1 MADWPDTGDSVQ
13 CPLTS
18 HALRSLVTS
27 DGRLKLSL
35 EEAPVPVPGENEVVV
50 RIGAAPLNPSDIL
63 NLLGA
68 ADLATLRAAGGVGR
82 PAAEADVPAA
92 RLGGLAGRLDR
103 TVPVG
108 NEGAGV
114 AVQAG
119 AAAQALLG
127 RTVAIAPF
135 GGSYATYRTVKAR
148 DCLALPEGAS
158 ARDGASA
165 FVNPLT
171 ALGMVETLRREGH
184 SALVHTAAASNLGQM
199 LNRLC
204 LADGVPLVNVVRSLA
219 QADLLRAQGATHV
232 LDSSTEGFNDA
243 LVDAIAETGATLGFD
258 AIGGGRMAAT
268 ILAAMEQVLR
278 RKLPAYSRYGSP
290 VHKQVYIYGQL
301 DPGPRILEGD
311 LGMAWGVGGWLVSYF
326 LAKLSPDEAA
336 SLRARVA
343 RELKTTFMSRYTAEL
358 SLAEALSPDVI
369 RAYAKHATGEKYLVV
384 PNAPAT

>member
-1 MADWPDTGDSVQ
+1 MSS
-13 CPLTS
+13 LTA
-18 HALRSLVTS
+18 HQLHSLVTS
-27 DGRLKLSL
+27 EGRLKLSID
-35 EEAPVPVPGENEVVV
+35 EAPVPVPGADEVVV
-50 RIGAAPLNPSDIL
+50 RIDAAPLNPSDIGT
-63 NLLGA
+63 LLGQ
-68 ADLATLRAAGGVGR
+68 ADMATLRVGGPGG

-92 RLGGLAGRLDR
+92 RLGSLAGRLNR
-103 TVPVG
+103 PIPIG

-114 AVQAG
+114 VVQAG
-119 AAAQALLG
+119 ASAQDLLG

-135 GGSYATYRTVKAR
+135 GGSYATYKTVKAC
-148 DCLALPEGAS
+148 DCLALPEGTS

-171 ALGMVETLRREGH
+171 ALGMTETMRREGH

-204 LADGVPLVNVVRSLA
+204 LADEIPLVNVVRSPA
-219 QADLLRAQGATHV
+219 QADVLRSQGAAHV
-232 LDSSTEGFNDA
+232 IDSTAEGFRDA

-278 RKLPAYSRYGSP
+278 RKLAAYSRYGSP
-290 VHKQVYIYGQL
+290 VHKQVYIYGGL

-311 LGMAWGVGGWLVSYF
+311 LGVAWGVGGWLVTYF
-326 LAKLSPDEAA
+326 LAKLSPEEAQ

-343 RELKTTFMSRYTAEL
+343 RELKTTFASRYTAEI
-358 SLAEALSPDVI
+358 SLGQAVSPDVI
-369 RAYAKHATGEKYLVV
+369 RAYAKHATGKKYLVV
-384 PNAPAT
+384 PNSL